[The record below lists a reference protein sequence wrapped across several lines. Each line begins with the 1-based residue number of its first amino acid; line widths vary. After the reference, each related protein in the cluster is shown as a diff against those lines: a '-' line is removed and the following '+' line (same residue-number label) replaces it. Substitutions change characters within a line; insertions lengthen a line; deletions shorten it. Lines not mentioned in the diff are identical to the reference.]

1 MINIKKKCLVTG
13 GLGFIGSNLVDRLVT
28 LGHEVVVIDD
38 LSTGKKENSN
48 ISATYDYFSILNFE
62 RLTKVIREIQPNWI
76 FHLAAWP
83 RIQPSFEDPIGH
95 DEVNVRGCI
104 NLIRA
109 CMGIA
114 SIEAIV
120 NSSSSSVYGDPVMY
134 PTPESAEIS
143 PLSPYALQKYAG
155 ERYIH
160 ILGERA
166 GLPIAS
172 VRYFNVYGPRSFDKA
187 NPFNAYSS
195 VVGIFHNQVKTGNSI
210 TITGD
215 GSQERDFVHVL
226 DVAKANICVAQ
237 NISKAVNQVFNVG
250 TGKTISIL
258 ELAKLFK
265 AEYKFIDSRKG
276 EAIITHANCDKL
288 KELGWN
294 IDIQLVDAINLGNI

>member
-1 MINIKKKCLVTG
+1 MGDMKKRCLVTG
-13 GLGFIGSNLVDRLVT
+13 GLGFIGSNLVDRLVS

-48 ISATYDYFSILNFE
+48 TSVSYEYFSILDFE
-62 RLTKVIREIQPNWI
+62 KLTKTIEKVQPNWI
-76 FHLAAWP
+76 FHFAAWP

-104 NLIRA
+104 SLIHA
-109 CMGIA
+109 CEGVA

-120 NSSSSSVYGDPVMY
+120 NSSSSSVYGDPVIY
-134 PTPESAEIS
+134 PTPESAQIS

-160 ILGERA
+160 ILGSNA

-172 VRYFNVYGPRSFDKA
+172 VRYFNVYGPRSFDPA

-195 VVGIFHNQVKTGNSI
+195 VVGIFYNQIKAGNPI

-215 GSQERDFVHVL
+215 GSQERDFVHVW
-226 DVAKANICVAQ
+226 DVANANICVAE
-237 NISKAVNQVFNVG
+237 NIAKAANQVFNVG

-265 AEYKFIDSRKG
+265 ADYKFIDSRKG

-288 KELGWN
+288 KELGWK

>member
-1 MINIKKKCLVTG
+1 MSNMKKRCLVTG
-13 GLGFIGSNLVDRLVT
+13 GLGFIGSNLVDRLVP

-48 ISATYDYFSILNFE
+48 ISVTYEYFSILDSE
-62 RLTKVIREIQPNWI
+62 KLAKTIQKVQPNWI

-83 RIQPSFEDPIGH
+83 RIQPSFEDPVGH

-109 CMGIA
+109 CEGMT

-120 NSSSSSVYGDPVMY
+120 NSSSSSIYGDPVIF
-134 PTPESAEIS
+134 PTPETAQIL

-160 ILGERA
+160 ILGASA
-166 GLPIAS
+166 GLPVAS
-172 VRYFNVYGPRSFDKA
+172 LRYFNVYGPRSFDPA

-195 VVGIFHNQVKTGNSI
+195 VVGIFHNQLKAGNSI

-215 GSQERDFVHVL
+215 GSQERDFVHVW
-226 DVAKANICVAQ
+226 DVASANIFVAE
-237 NISKAVNQVFNVG
+237 NVAKAVNQVFNVG

-265 AEYKFIDSRKG
+265 NKYEFIDSRKG
-276 EAIITHANCDKL
+276 EAVITHANCDKL
-288 KELGWN
+288 NDLGWKAG
-294 IDIQLVDAINLGNI
+294 IQLVDAINLGNI

>member
-1 MINIKKKCLVTG
+1 MSNMKKRCLVTG
-13 GLGFIGSNLVDRLVT
+13 GLGFIGSNLVDRLVP
-28 LGHEVVVIDD
+28 LGYEVVVVDD

-48 ISATYDYFSILNFE
+48 AFVTYEYLSILDSE
-62 RLTKVIREIQPNWI
+62 KLAKTIQKVQPNWI
-76 FHLAAWP
+76 FHFAAWP
-83 RIQPSFEDPIGH
+83 RIQPSFEDPVGH

-109 CMGIA
+109 CEGVT

-120 NSSSSSVYGDPVMY
+120 NSSSSSIYGDPVIF
-134 PTPESAEIS
+134 PTPETAQIL

-160 ILGERA
+160 ILGASA
-166 GLPIAS
+166 GLPVAS
-172 VRYFNVYGPRSFDKA
+172 LRYFNVYGPRSFDSA

-195 VVGIFHNQVKTGNSI
+195 VVGIFHNQLKAGNLI

-215 GSQERDFVHVL
+215 GSQERDFVHVW
-226 DVAKANICVAQ
+226 DVASANIFVAE
-237 NISKAVNQVFNVG
+237 NIAKAVNQVFNVG

-265 AEYKFIDSRKG
+265 TKYEFIDPRKG
-276 EAIITHANCDKL
+276 EAVITHANCDKL
-288 KELGWN
+288 NELGWKAG
-294 IDIQLVDAINLGNI
+294 IQLVDAINLGNI